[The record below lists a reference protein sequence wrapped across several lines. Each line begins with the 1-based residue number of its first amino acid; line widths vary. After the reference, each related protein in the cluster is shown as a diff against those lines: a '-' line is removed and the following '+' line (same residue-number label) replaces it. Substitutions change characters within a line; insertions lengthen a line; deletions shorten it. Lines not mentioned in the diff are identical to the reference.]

1 MRRKPRRHA
10 PRLGS
15 SARHKSLAGP
25 TQIPDGPKKKAYH
38 GSMQV
43 VGLAL
48 SWQFHCVKAARW
60 SKRPCRVGSWGLRHH
75 LFLGRLRCA
84 HSGELPFFKG
94 GLAAKTARESWPEL
108 GSSEVISWLL

>member
-25 TQIPDGPKKKAYH
+25 TRIPDGPKKKAYH

-60 SKRPCRVGSWGLRHH
+60 SKRPCRVGSWGLRHTSSSVVSDALTAESC
-75 LFLGRLRCA
+75 LFLRA
-84 HSGELPFFKG
+84 D
-94 GLAAKTARESWPEL
+94 
-108 GSSEVISWLL
+108 